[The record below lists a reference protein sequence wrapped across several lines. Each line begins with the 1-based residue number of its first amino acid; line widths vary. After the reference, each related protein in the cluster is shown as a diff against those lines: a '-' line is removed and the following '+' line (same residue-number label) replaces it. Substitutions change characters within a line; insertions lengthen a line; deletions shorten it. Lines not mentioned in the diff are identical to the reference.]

1 MRFITNLLKILV
13 GLLFIFSGFIKSND
27 PIGFSYKLDEY
38 FSVFSADLEPVQ
50 DSIQIELSNQNQNF
64 SHKESL
70 NAYAT
75 NYTITTFRSPWK
87 IHAEAFQTEITILLH
102 NQKTL
107 SWLLEVKDTSN
118 FDNQALMVCRIKNQE
133 VANQSIKIDLDTVI
147 TSLDMGKY
155 IKPNGSSSQ
164 FFKKIRP
171 YSLSIG
177 IVICIL
183 EIILG
188 MALIIGFAPR
198 VTISSILILTILFT
212 FLTWYSAYFGKVTDC
227 GCFGDAIKLSPWQSF
242 YKDIIILGASII
254 ILFGI
259 RYIKS
264 IFYNAFAIKVIIVI
278 ILISVSFSMYCVHY
292 LPIINFLKFKK
303 GNDIYKLATIPKGA
317 PVDVYENIFIYAKNG
332 KEEKFT
338 LSELSKRNLQEEGYL
353 FVDRIDKLISKGY
366 EPEIHDF
373 KLMDESKSNDYID
386 DFYADSSYKLLIV
399 FNDIEKA
406 EIKNIEKLKKLITQC
421 QVEDISLYP
430 ITASD
435 SKVVNQFRA
444 THDINIPFYYG
455 DKTNLKS
462 IIRSN
467 PGIVLLHGNM
477 VIENW
482 PNTRLPSSEKI
493 KRIIAR

>member
-164 FFKKIRP
+164 FF
-171 YSLSIG
+171 
-177 IVICIL
+177 
-183 EIILG
+183 
-188 MALIIGFAPR
+188 
-198 VTISSILILTILFT
+198 
-212 FLTWYSAYFGKVTDC
+212 
-227 GCFGDAIKLSPWQSF
+227 
-242 YKDIIILGASII
+242 
-254 ILFGI
+254 
-259 RYIKS
+259 
-264 IFYNAFAIKVIIVI
+264 
-278 ILISVSFSMYCVHY
+278 
-292 LPIINFLKFKK
+292 
-303 GNDIYKLATIPKGA
+303 
-317 PVDVYENIFIYAKNG
+317 
-332 KEEKFT
+332 
-338 LSELSKRNLQEEGYL
+338 
-353 FVDRIDKLISKGY
+353 
-366 EPEIHDF
+366 
-373 KLMDESKSNDYID
+373 
-386 DFYADSSYKLLIV
+386 
-399 FNDIEKA
+399 
-406 EIKNIEKLKKLITQC
+406 
-421 QVEDISLYP
+421 
-430 ITASD
+430 
-435 SKVVNQFRA
+435 
-444 THDINIPFYYG
+444 
-455 DKTNLKS
+455 
-462 IIRSN
+462 
-467 PGIVLLHGNM
+467 
-477 VIENW
+477 
-482 PNTRLPSSEKI
+482 
-493 KRIIAR
+493 